1 MKLLATQEMDQSQS
15 KEGAEKYMRQIDEEL
30 RRAKELKLSDPR
42 EFRQMFADILTMEGK
57 VGQFAIFFSDSS
69 FKFHGFIFKTI

>member
-1 MKLLATQEMDQSQS
+1 
-15 KEGAEKYMRQIDEEL
+15 MRQIDEEL

-57 VGQFAIFFSDSS
+57 VGQFAIIFFSDSS
-69 FKFHGFIFKTI
+69 FKVHGFIFKTI